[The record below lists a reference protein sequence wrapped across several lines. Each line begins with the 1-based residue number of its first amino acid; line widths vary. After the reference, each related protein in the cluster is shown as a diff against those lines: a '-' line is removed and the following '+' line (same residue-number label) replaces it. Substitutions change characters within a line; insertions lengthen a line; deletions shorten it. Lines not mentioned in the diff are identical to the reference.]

1 MNRAWNGMEG
11 GGEAL
16 AEEEAPLS
24 RWCLHTPTPHV
35 EQVPLRK
42 GIRLRQARAAQP
54 GSTTTV
60 LAEKH
65 PGKCHA
71 VGRKLENKCELG
83 SGEGSAGW
91 LQVGWSLPGLSQG
104 AMRPPL
110 CCWGEPSGLKRT
122 SETPETRQSQDG
134 INGRNLAH
142 KSPVGGWQLW
152 AQLVTVPWVVG
163 HQAALFPWSPAGSL
177 SGHPA
182 LDQLLC
188 QFLSLGPLHHNGKFA
203 NLPPN
208 QSGLGVPVFQ
218 RFFSPKEKERIKW
231 YPSTPVYLQPLRSSL
246 NRILLPVSCVASVRS
261 MPCKWQ
267 CIQSMRHIPFSL
279 ALSLTIWISLQISAY
294 WPFFILPMSTLFCCS
309 LMFITSPLLLSLFPI
324 LYYDK

>member
-1 MNRAWNGMEG
+1 MEEKPGYSLNHSFLSAVSANSYELCLEWDG
-11 GGEAL
+11 GRGRSASWGRSSPQQVVS
-16 AEEEAPLS
+16 AHP
-24 RWCLHTPTPHV
+24 HTPCGADSYQERNLP
-35 EQVPLRK
+35 EASQSSSA
-42 GIRLRQARAAQP
+42 RLHNH
-54 GSTTTV
+54 S
-60 LAEKH
+60 LAEKC
-65 PGKCHA
+65 PGKRHA

-83 SGEGSAGW
+83 SRKGSAGW
-91 LQVGWSLPGLSQG
+91 LQVGWSLPGLSAG
-104 AMRPPL
+104 AIRPPL

-163 HQAALFPWSPAGSL
+163 HQAALFPWSPAGGL

-218 RFFSPKEKERIKW
+218 K
-231 YPSTPVYLQPLRSSL
+231 V
-246 NRILLPVSCVASVRS
+246 LLPKGKGENKV
-261 MPCKWQ
+261 MPFYPC
-267 CIQSMRHIPFSL
+267 
-279 ALSLTIWISLQISAY
+279 LSAATQV
-294 WPFFILPMSTLFCCS
+294 
-309 LMFITSPLLLSLFPI
+309 LSG
-324 LYYDK
+324 